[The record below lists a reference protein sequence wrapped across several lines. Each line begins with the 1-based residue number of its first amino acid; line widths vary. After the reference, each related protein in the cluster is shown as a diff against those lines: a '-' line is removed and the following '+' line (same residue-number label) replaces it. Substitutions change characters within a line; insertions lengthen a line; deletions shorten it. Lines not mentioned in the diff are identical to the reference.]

1 MREQEPKLLS
11 EAETHRTH
19 FKRRIFWDNEML
31 GFLEERHNSLL
42 SELRVV
48 EGQITTVKLD
58 KAEMWKELN
67 GLEENS

>member
-1 MREQEPKLLS
+1 MKESEPKLLS

-42 SELRVV
+42 SELKVV
-48 EGQITTVKLD
+48 EGQITSVKLE
-58 KAEMWKELN
+58 KVETWKELN
-67 GLEENS
+67 GLEK